1 MFQNSTRKLPQP
13 YHPND
18 HHAQYKSFKTLM
30 QWAWTERKNCRK
42 GEGTDAS
49 RAHVLRFAV
58 WTWPP
63 SDQVRAWLEEGWAKW
78 EKEEPDW

>member
-1 MFQNSTRKLPQP
+1 LN
-13 YHPND
+13 YHPQ
-18 HHAQYKSFKTLM
+18 HKSFRTLVM
-30 QWAWTERKNCRK
+30 WMWTDRERCTY

-49 RAHVLRFAV
+49 RASVLAGEAA

-78 EKEEPDW
+78 EKEKPDW

>member
-1 MFQNSTRKLPQP
+1 
-13 YHPND
+13 
-18 HHAQYKSFKTLM
+18 M

-49 RAHVLRFAV
+49 RAHVLRFAA